1 MFKLCCMIVLMV
13 AIAIQG
19 DDFSDYENE
28 LDGIFPSS
36 AEELSDFELFEQI
49 SDKPGLA
56 DIPITT
62 SEPSVE
68 ENADISI
75 TTPEPSVEE
84 IIPEQDLATKS
95 KL

>member
-28 LDGIFPSS
+28 LDGIFPPSTNGV
-36 AEELSDFELFEQI
+36 LSDFELFEQI
-49 SDKPGLA
+49 SGKPGLA
-56 DIPITT
+56 DIP
-62 SEPSVE
+62 
-68 ENADISI
+68 I

-84 IIPEQDLATKS
+84 IIPEQDIATKS